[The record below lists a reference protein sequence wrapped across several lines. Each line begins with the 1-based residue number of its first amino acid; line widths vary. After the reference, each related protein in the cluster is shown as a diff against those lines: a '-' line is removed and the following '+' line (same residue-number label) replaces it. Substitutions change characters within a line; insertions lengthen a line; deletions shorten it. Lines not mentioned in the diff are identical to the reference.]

1 MDQSSGRPAGAPPRA
16 GNRGRPRVVIVGGG
30 FAGVAAA
37 KRLRHAD
44 VDIALIDKRNHQI
57 FQPLLYQAATAV
69 LAPSDIAAPLRQL
82 ATMQPNLTVQLAE
95 VVGIDVGSRT
105 LRAQLPDAT
114 TFDIDF
120 DFLVLAAGATPTYF
134 GHDAFA
140 EYAPGLKTL
149 SDAELIRS
157 KILKSYELAEVAP
170 QLADRRRLTTFVI
183 VGGGPTGVELA
194 ATIAHMARV
203 TLRRDFRRI
212 DPRQTQ
218 IVLLEGGKRIL
229 PSFDEDLA
237 SAARA
242 QLNRLGVTVRTGAVA
257 ETIDDQG
264 VTVGGQLLP
273 AATVIWAAGVA
284 ASRLSAQVGAQTDRA
299 GRAFVGSNLETSPGC
314 GVFVIGDAAN
324 VLENGKAVPGVAQA
338 ALQQGDY
345 VGKVIAARLVE
356 TPAPAPFHYRDKGSM
371 AVVGKDFALLEAP
384 GIRLRGRLAWLVWAF
399 IHIGCLPQIQN
410 RLRVGVQWLWSY
422 CTGQRSSRLITEG
435 PSSPRRPNRPAE
447 GPGSGATTAGPG
459 TPVGLAAQR

>member
-1 MDQSSGRPAGAPPRA
+1 MDQVSGRAAGGPARA
-16 GNRGRPRVVIVGGG
+16 SHRARPRVVIVGGG
-30 FAGVAAA
+30 FGGVAAA

-82 ATMQPNLTVQLAE
+82 ETVQPNLAVQMAEITEVDVARRTV
-95 VVGIDVGSRT
+95 
-105 LRAQLPDAT
+105 RAQLPDAT
-114 TFDIDF
+114 TFDVSF
-120 DFLVLAAGATPTYF
+120 DFLVLAPGATPSYF

-140 EYAPGLKTL
+140 EHAPGLKTL

-157 KILKSYELAEVAP
+157 KILKAFELAEVAP
-170 QLADRRRLTTFVI
+170 LADRLRLTTFVI

-203 TLRRDFRRI
+203 TLRHDFRRI
-212 DPRQTQ
+212 DPRQTR

-229 PSFDEDLA
+229 PSFNEDLA
-237 SAARA
+237 NAARN
-242 QLNRLGVTVRTGAVA
+242 QLNRLGVMVRTGAVA
-257 ETIDDQG
+257 EAIDDHG
-264 VTVGGQLLP
+264 VTVAGELLP

-299 GRAFVGSNLETSPGC
+299 GRALVGPNLEASPGS

-324 VLENGKAVPGVAQA
+324 VMVNGKGVPGVAQG

-345 VGKVIAARLVE
+345 VGKVIAARVAQASE
-356 TPAPAPFHYRDKGSM
+356 PAPFHYRNKGTM

-384 GIRLRGRLAWLVWAF
+384 GIRMHGRLTWLVWAF
-399 IHIGCLPQIQN
+399 VHIGTLPQLQN

-422 CTGQRSSRLITEG
+422 FTGQRSSRLITEAPTPHPAVG
-435 PSSPRRPNRPAE
+435 PATRVELAVRPA
-447 GPGSGATTAGPG
+447 GRTT
-459 TPVGLAAQR
+459 